1 MQQPFRFV
9 NKSIRCLRKIN
20 TNESMAY
27 NNTNPHRRAK
37 QNKQQILD
45 IAHKIR

>member
-1 MQQPFRFV
+1 MQQPFCFV

-27 NNTNPHRRAK
+27 NNTNPYRRAK

-45 IAHKIR
+45 IIKNR